1 MKAIRILK
9 IGVLFLVALQL
20 GAMINPSDKLT
31 EKIKA
36 NLRNYQV
43 YYSPEKVYL
52 HHDKPY
58 YLAGDT
64 FWFKA
69 YVVDAAKLEAS
80 TKSGVLYVD
89 LISEDQQLVDRL
101 TLPISDG
108 ESFGD
113 FYLADDLQEGKYTLV
128 GYTNWMRNFGE
139 EIFFQKDFYVLGK
152 QYKKRVSAT
161 ASDQRPVDLQF
172 FPEGGDMV
180 AGIPNEIAFKA
191 LNANGLGESIEGEVY
206 DEQGMMVVAFNDHFA
221 GMGSFV
227 FTPKAGTQYVAK
239 LKKGNGETYDY
250 PLPEIKEKGWML
262 HIDEVNDPDNI
273 LVTVRSNT
281 QESKTAMLFGI
292 ARENLIHAEK
302 IELDASGTK
311 TLSTSKKNFPNGVT
325 RFTLSDQDGQALA
338 ERLVFVNHPNVFQV
352 SLETDQEE
360 YQPREEV
367 NLSIGYK
374 GEVELS
380 HLSVSVTTDQLA
392 HTPEYQENIRTY
404 LLLSAD
410 IKGHIEFPEY
420 YFESDGSERMA
431 ALRHLMMT
439 QGWRRF
445 GWDGLLAGNFP
456 LMRFPNELD
465 LNIRGRLVRANGSP
479 VEKGEAMLFL
489 KDKYTTFM
497 LTETIN
503 EGDFSFRGFYFKGNI
518 PVVIQGA
525 DSRGRRDNVEV
536 KILENDYIPKIA
548 ENRILFNGK
557 TWENLP
563 DGFSPN
569 IQQAVERIETEIW
582 GLELG
587 EVLLQEVVVEG
598 RADVFEP
605 FKLHTRADAV
615 IFRDQLPVAPSGNV
629 LEVLQGRVAGL
640 QVTQTGMGEFTA
652 VIRGMGTPLYLLDG
666 IPISESSL
674 MSINQFDINR
684 IEILRGPG
692 TTGIYGGRG
701 SGGVIAFFSEMGA
714 MDEEVDPEG
723 GKHIIVHQA
732 PGFNRTRQFYS
743 PKYET
748 AEYYDLPDL
757 RSTVY
762 WNPTVLIGP
771 NSKRE
776 ISFHTGDVTGRHRV
790 QVEGMTKD
798 GQPISEIFYF
808 EVKGD

>member
-1 MKAIRILK
+1 MKPKHISLLYILLVSFAISAWMVI
-9 IGVLFLVALQL
+9 
-20 GAMINPSDKLT
+20 SDPLT

-36 NLRNYQV
+36 SLKNYQV

-69 YVVDAAKLEAS
+69 YVLDAAKLEAS
-80 TKSGVLYVD
+80 SKSGVLYVD

-108 ESFGD
+108 EAFGD
-113 FYLADDLQEGKYTLV
+113 FYLPDDLKEGKYTLV
-128 GYTNWMRNFGE
+128 SYTNWMRNFGE

-152 QYKKRVSAT
+152 QYKKPVSAKK
-161 ASDQRPVDLQF
+161 SDQRPVDLQF
-172 FPEGGDMV
+172 FPEGGDIV
-180 AGIPNEIAFKA
+180 AGIPNEVAFKA
-191 LNANGLGESIEGEVY
+191 LNSDGLGESVEGEVY
-206 DEQGMMVVAFNDHFA
+206 DDQGLKVAEFKDHFA

-227 FTPKAGTQYVAK
+227 FTPQQATRYVAK
-239 LKKGNGETYDY
+239 LKKENGETHDY
-250 PLPEIKEKGWML
+250 HLPEINEKGWVL

-273 LVTVRSNT
+273 LITVRSNF

-325 RFTLSDQDGQALA
+325 RFTLSDQNGQALA
-338 ERLVFVNHPNVFQV
+338 ERLVFVNHPKTFQL
-352 SLETDQEE
+352 SLQTEQKG

-367 NLSIGYK
+367 KLSIGYQ
-374 GEVELS
+374 GEEELS
-380 HLSVSVTTDQLA
+380 HLSVSVTADQLA
-392 HTPEYQENIRTY
+392 FTPDHQENIRTY

-410 IKGHIEFPEY
+410 IKGHIESPGY
-420 YFESDGSERMA
+420 YFVSEDKPRQE

-445 GWDGLLAGNFP
+445 GWESILSGDFP
-456 LMRFPNELD
+456 LMKYPNELD

-497 LTETIN
+497 LTETN
-503 EGDFSFRGFYFKGNI
+503 SEGDFSFRGFYFKGNI

-536 KILENDYIPKIA
+536 KIIENDYIPKIA

-557 TWENLP
+557 IWENLAE
-563 DGFSPN
+563 GFSPN
-569 IQQAVERIETEIW
+569 TLQAVESIETEIW

-598 RADVFEP
+598 RADVYEP

-615 IFRDQLPVAPSGNV
+615 IYRDQLPVAPSGNV

-640 QVTQTGMGEFTA
+640 QVTQTGMNEFRA

-666 IPISESSL
+666 IPIDESSL
-674 MSINQFDINR
+674 ISINQFDINR

-714 MDEEVDPEG
+714 MDEEIDPEG
-723 GKHIIVHQA
+723 GKHILVHQA
-732 PGFNRTRQFYS
+732 LGFNRTRQFYS

-762 WNPTVLIGP
+762 WNPTVLVGP

-776 ISFHTGDVTGRHRV
+776 ISFFTGDVTGRHRV
-790 QVEGMTKD
+790 QVEGVTKD
-798 GQPISEIFYF
+798 GQPISEVFYF